1 MTESPK
7 LEPAKYFFSK
17 SLKLVYANI
26 SWPKYLMVKK
36 TQDIEI
42 LKHIPREVSYIAK
55 TVTELLVISKSV
67 STNRTLQIVSSSAL
81 G

>member
-1 MTESPK
+1 
-7 LEPAKYFFSK
+7 
-17 SLKLVYANI
+17 
-26 SWPKYLMVKK
+26 MVKK